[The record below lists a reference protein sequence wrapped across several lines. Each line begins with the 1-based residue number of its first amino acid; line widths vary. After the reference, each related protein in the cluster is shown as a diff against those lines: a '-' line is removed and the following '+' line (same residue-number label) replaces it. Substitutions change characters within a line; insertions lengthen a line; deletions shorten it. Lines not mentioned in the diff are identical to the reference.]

1 MMKKILPLLLAAALL
16 LSLAACGKK
25 AAYLYIITIR
35 MGAEVELSAGDDGT
49 VAQITA
55 KNKEAASLCPDTN
68 FSGMKMADALSVLIK
83 AAVDTGL
90 LTDGQTIALSLLDTG
105 KGSPDIESIL
115 KEIGDAISKVLT
127 DANVS
132 VNLDVSSSQET
143 GGDSLKPPTQMEIP
157 LYPQDDPAKNDPD
170 PVQPGNDQPVSNPEP
185 VKNVP
190 PVGRYFSYDCNGDF
204 GTVYYVDYNED
215 GTFNLVSQFCAIAE
229 EMVNQMPWVY
239 SSVEDVLNDPTNEW
253 ITLDG
258 VDYTLG
264 VGSANVVSAD
274 YEYDPASETLTLL
287 GGFNGWDDFV
297 GRSFTR
303 K

>member
-83 AAVDTGL
+83 AALDVGL

-143 GGDSLKPPTQMEIP
+143 GGDSLKP
-157 LYPQDDPAKNDPD
+157 
-170 PVQPGNDQPVSNPEP
+170 VSNPEP

-215 GTFNLVSQFCAIAE
+215 GTFNLVSQFCATAE

>member
-55 KNKEAASLCPDTN
+55 KNKEASSLCPDTN

-83 AAVDTGL
+83 AAVDAGL

-115 KEIGDAISKVLT
+115 MEIGDAISKVLT

-190 PVGRYFSYDCNGDF
+190 PVGRYFSYDCNGVS

-215 GTFNLVSQFCAIAE
+215 GTFNLVSQFCATAE

-264 VGSANVVSAD
+264 VGSADVVSAE

>member
-83 AAVDTGL
+83 ATVDAGL

-143 GGDSLKPPTQMEIP
+143 GGDSLKP
-157 LYPQDDPAKNDPD
+157 
-170 PVQPGNDQPVSNPEP
+170 VSNPEP

-190 PVGRYFSYDCNGDF
+190 PVGRYFSYDCNGVS

-215 GTFNLVSQFCAIAE
+215 GTFNLVSQFCATAE

-264 VGSANVVSAD
+264 VGSADVVSAE